1 MGYKMEAKVLTAI
14 CLDFETGGLDAVK
27 NPVTQVA
34 MQAVRLDTMEV
45 RDRYVDYVYPYCK
58 KEIGGNK
65 RKVLKTRYE
74 LERDHEG
81 KLMEYEQVALDYS
94 GVTMEMLYEKGVELA
109 QVGRN
114 VLDFIVRNTLSK
126 GHQGKPFLIGQNIPF
141 DVGFLMQVM
150 GYTDLTKE
158 FEKVLLGT
166 KDFYGNF
173 QPHYVDTITLA
184 KLAFGGDSSVT
195 SYKLELLCERLGIEL
210 SDAHD
215 AEADVTATLNVGR
228 VFVSRLRSGHGMDIA
243 LDRQEKSRVHFKI

>member
-1 MGYKMEAKVLTAI
+1 MGYNTEKKVLTAI

-27 NPVTQVA
+27 NAVTQVA

-45 RDRYVDYVYPYCK
+45 MDRYVEYVYPYGK

-74 LERDHEG
+74 LEREHEG
-81 KLMEYEQVALDYS
+81 ELMEYEQVALDYS
-94 GVTMEMLYEKGVELA
+94 GVTMEMLYEKGVRLPVVA
-109 QVGRN
+109 RSMM
-114 VLDFIVRNTLSK
+114 DFIVRNTLSK
-126 GHQGKPFLIGQNIPF
+126 SRQGKPFLIGQNIGF
-141 DVGFLMQVM
+141 DIGFLVQVM
-150 GYTDLTKE
+150 AYADLLKE
-158 FEKVLLGT
+158 LEKGLLGT
-166 KDFYGNF
+166 VDFYGNF

-228 VFVSRLRSGHGMDIA
+228 VFVSRLRSGAVGNIA
-243 LDRQEKSRVHFKI
+243 LDKQEKSRVHFKI